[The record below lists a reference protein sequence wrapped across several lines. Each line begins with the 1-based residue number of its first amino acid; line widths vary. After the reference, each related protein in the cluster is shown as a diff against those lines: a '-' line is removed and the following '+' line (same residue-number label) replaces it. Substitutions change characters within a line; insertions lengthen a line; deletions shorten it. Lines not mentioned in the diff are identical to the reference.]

1 MEPYILTEKKQR
13 KTNLKNFFPFIK
25 GEIGKMIFIFFIILV
40 NSAAN
45 VLAPFM
51 LGLTIDQAITRQDYS
66 GLVNMCLLLFLIYA
80 VGLVTNYLQVKLMGT
95 LSQHVLLRLRQ
106 GLFEKIQELPM
117 AFFISNKTGD
127 LISRINSDTDKLN
140 QFFSES
146 LIRFAGNIF
155 TIIGIAVFIFFLNV
169 QLTLIALSMSM
180 VLFIITTL
188 ISPWIKKQ
196 NSKSLQTLGQLS
208 GDIQENLNNFRVLA
222 AFNQGHYFLEK
233 FSDFN
238 QKNFQ
243 AAKKAS
249 ISNNILMPLYDLS
262 SNVALA
268 LVVLFG
274 IKLIQEGALTVGLL
288 VTYISYTNHFYHPLR
303 ILASLWSTIQV
314 SLAAWGRV
322 DQILHLK
329 SNLKVEKH
337 DTKASSN
344 YLLEFKKVDFGYHA
358 DHKILKDIDLHFE
371 KGKTYALIG
380 PTGGGKSTLASLM
393 ARLYDPTDGH
403 ISLNGKN
410 LKSYSPEELSK
421 SIGFILQEPFIF
433 SGTLLENIIY
443 GNKELESYGHKELL
457 QKLKTLGLDQILSS
471 FKEGLETKISSHEG
485 GLSLG
490 QKQLI
495 AFLRI
500 ILRQP
505 ELLIMDE
512 ATANIDT
519 VTEKNLE
526 KIVNNLPLTTTKV
539 IIAHR
544 LNTIKKADEIIFI
557 SEGKTQKAMSFD
569 KAMEMIQGN
578 VLKS

>member
-1 MEPYILTEKKQR
+1 MENYILTENQK
-13 KTNLKNFFPFIK
+13 KTNLKNFLPYIK
-25 GEIGKMIFIFFIILV
+25 GEVGKMLFVFIIILV

-45 VLAPFM
+45 VIAPFL
-51 LGLTIDQAITRQDYS
+51 LGLTIDQAITQKDYP
-66 GLVNMCLLLFLIYA
+66 GLVNMCLLLLAIYA

-95 LSQHVLLRLRQ
+95 LSQRVLLRLRQ
-106 GLFEKIQELPM
+106 GLFQKIQELPM
-117 AFFISNKTGD
+117 AFFINNKTGD

-169 QLTLIALSMSM
+169 QLTLIALSMAV
-180 VLFIITTL
+180 VLFIITSL

-238 QKNFQ
+238 QKNYQ
-243 AAKKAS
+243 AAKKAG
-249 ISNNILMPLYDLS
+249 ISNHILMPLYDFS
-262 SNVALA
+262 SNAALA

-274 IKLIQEGALTVGLL
+274 IKLIQEGALTIGLL
-288 VTYISYTNHFYHPLR
+288 VTYISYTNHFYQPLR

-329 SNLKVEKH
+329 SNLKVEKQ
-337 DTKASSN
+337 DAKASSN

-371 KGKTYALIG
+371 KGKTYAIIG

-410 LKSYSPEELSK
+410 LKSYSPEELATC
-421 SIGFILQEPFIF
+421 IGFILQEPFIF

-443 GNKELESYGHKELL
+443 GNKALESYDHKELL
-457 QKLKTLGLDQILSS
+457 QKLKILGLDEILAS

-485 GLSLG
+485 SLSLG

-526 KIVNNLPLTTTKV
+526 KIINNLPPETTKV

-557 SEGKTQKAMSFD
+557 SEGKTQRAMSFE
-569 KAMEMIQGN
+569 KALDLIQGN